1 MQYITKGRLN
11 REIYTSGVVKKPK
24 LIKSFDTFKKANEY
38 ATKMLEDVYGTDVCY
53 SLYLFKEIEDEYA
66 HLDRKEIIKNFTFF
80 DPSTLN
86 MVEDEYMTYYAKV
99 VNKRIN
105 EMAQTQKF
113 GKRVEY
119 IIRYCDVYIAE
130 DNYEQGELD
139 STTVEYD
146 CSRIKSDTLLG
157 LMQAFNEEH
166 CQGHK
171 FNIDDWVYDPD
182 RGDRLELS
190 ITSKF
195 ANDYALFEEPTPQD
209 LERFKKGK
217 TNLSSFIFNLYIER
231 HEINNDLNDEF
242 RRIGIDEM

>member
-1 MQYITKGRLN
+1 
-11 REIYTSGVVKKPK
+11 
-24 LIKSFDTFKKANEY
+24 
-38 ATKMLEDVYGTDVCY
+38 
-53 SLYLFKEIEDEYA
+53 
-66 HLDRKEIIKNFTFF
+66 
-80 DPSTLN
+80 
-86 MVEDEYMTYYAKV
+86 MTHI
-99 VNKRIN
+99 KRID
-105 EMAQTQKF
+105 EMEQIQKF

-119 IIRYCDVYIAE
+119 TIRYCDVYIAE
-130 DNYEQGELD
+130 DNYEQGELGG
-139 STTVEYD
+139 TTAEYD

-209 LERFKKGK
+209 WKRFKEGK
-217 TNLSSFIFNLYIER
+217 TNLSSFIFHLYIER